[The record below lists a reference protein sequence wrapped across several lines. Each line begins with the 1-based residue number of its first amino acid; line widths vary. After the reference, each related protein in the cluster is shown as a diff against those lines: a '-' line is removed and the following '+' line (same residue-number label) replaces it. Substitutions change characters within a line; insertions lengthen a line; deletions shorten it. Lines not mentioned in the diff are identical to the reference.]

1 MCAINPEPE
10 IELDPMHVSQLLDY
24 EADSYGEPEKYDSLD
39 EACQLPDP
47 TIPTDANQLPDIQG
61 PPTLQAELKEL
72 LQRYIGLL
80 QAEVS
85 KKPAVVPPMMLNV
98 DEKRWT
104 LPKHNKGRCRPQS
117 QQKNAEID
125 RQVNLMIQMGVIREC
140 RRERYSQV
148 QLVPS
153 STIIFDKINNDVE
166 VLTDLELHIVET
178 LPRQIDCS
186 IANADIARR
195 AILVR
200 IPKTQHSQQDQQ
212 VIDLF
217 NNLSIDQLRHQHHNL
232 DQKTR
237 KICKGVHFMCVR

>member
-1 MCAINPEPE
+1 M
-10 IELDPMHVSQLLDY
+10 DPMHVSQLLDY

-98 DEKRWT
+98 DEKQWT
-104 LPKHNKGRCRPQS
+104 LPKHNKGKCRPQS

-125 RQVNLMIQMGVIREC
+125 RQVSLMMGVIREC

-148 QLVPS
+148 NLVPKPNGKWR
-153 STIIFDKINNDVE
+153 FC
-166 VLTDLELHIVET
+166 
-178 LPRQIDCS
+178 IDY
-186 IANADIARR
+186 
-195 AILVR
+195 
-200 IPKTQHSQQDQQ
+200 
-212 VIDLF
+212 
-217 NNLSIDQLRHQHHNL
+217 
-232 DQKTR
+232 
-237 KICKGVHFMCVR
+237 